1 MPEIEYFYSAQ
12 SSYAYLGSARFRSIC
27 AQAGRCIVHRP
38 IDLDVVVPAAGSSEF
53 SQRSDAFRTYF
64 FNREVQRWSE
74 FRQVPIKGRPTYH
87 HHDVTL
93 ANCMLIAA
101 TERALD
107 VDALTHAV
115 MEAHWRYDA
124 DLADRETLRRVAES
138 AGYDAVA
145 LLDEATLL
153 PARST
158 YAANNAQ
165 AIERSVFG
173 SPTYF
178 LDGDMFYGQDRLEL
192 LERALIAPFRR
203 AWSGE

>member
-1 MPEIEYFYSAQ
+1 
-12 SSYAYLGSARFRSIC
+12 
-27 AQAGRCIVHRP
+27 
-38 IDLDVVVPAAGSSEF
+38 
-53 SQRSDAFRTYF
+53 
-64 FNREVQRWSE
+64 
-74 FRQVPIKGRPTYH
+74 
-87 HHDVTL
+87 
-93 ANCMLIAA
+93 
-101 TERALD
+101 
-107 VDALTHAV
+107 
-115 MEAHWRYDA
+115 
-124 DLADRETLRRVAES
+124 
-138 AGYDAVA
+138 